1 MPAGPAARVTAR
13 LYTHAV
19 LGRCFFY
26 LPVLVH
32 HLVGGLEEA
41 GIARDH
47 MASMSILALFSV
59 GIALAEYPS
68 GVFADWAGRGRALI
82 AGSLLYAVGLL
93 LYLIPASPLAFAV
106 GQLMIGV
113 GTAFR
118 SSADTALL
126 HAWLESSGEGLRYG
140 AALAR
145 LRLWNLVGL
154 IGSSAIGGALYTVSP
169 ALVFGLSAAAAVA
182 SALPLLGLK
191 EQRETHL
198 RRGYAQVLRESLHE
212 TRRNLKVQ
220 ALVLLG
226 GAGTTYFLFA
236 FWATQAYLVETGTAP
251 HLMGYAVALL
261 MVLQAATMPVS
272 ARIGS
277 FDRTNERSFP
287 VLLVGLPA
295 AFLVVAATGGAGLW
309 LPGALALIAASACQV
324 LYRNAVNVRLQA
336 LVPDSV
342 RASVVSL
349 ESWVGSLWYMVFFPL
364 GGWLIDT
371 GGVGSGYAGIA
382 VFVAATT
389 LPFLSLARRRGVWR
403 AGSPHGATGE

>member
-1 MPAGPAARVTAR
+1 MPEDRTVRVTAR
-13 LYTHAV
+13 LYAHAA

-32 HLVGGLEEA
+32 HLVTGLEEA
-41 GIARDH
+41 GVARDH

-68 GVFADWAGRGRALI
+68 GVFADWAGRARSLVV
-82 AGSLLYAVGLL
+82 GSLLYAVGLL
-93 LYLIPASPLAFAV
+93 LYLIPASPLAFAL
-106 GQLMIGV
+106 GQLTIGV

-126 HAWLESSGEGLRYG
+126 HASLESSGQGLRYG

-154 IGSSAIGGALYTVSP
+154 IGSSAIGGALYAVSP
-169 ALVFGLSAAAAVA
+169 ALVFGLSAVAMLMSAV
-182 SALPLLGLK
+182 PLLGL
-191 EQRETHL
+191 EETREIHH
-198 RRGYAQVLRESLHE
+198 RRGYAQVLRESVDE
-212 TRRNLKVQ
+212 TRRNQKVQ

-251 HLMGYAVALL
+251 HLMGYAVALI

-272 ARIGS
+272 ARVGS
-277 FDRTNERSFP
+277 FDRSNERCFP
-287 VLLVGLPA
+287 ILLVGLPI
-295 AFLVVAATGGAGLW
+295 AFFTVAAAGGAGLW

-324 LYRNAVNVRLQA
+324 LYRNAVNVRLQV
-336 LVPDSV
+336 LVPDTV

-371 GGVGSGYAGIA
+371 GGVGGGYAGIA
-382 VFVAATT
+382 VFVAATA